1 LSPDELAD
9 CRFQLQYRADYSAR
23 YHRRRAAFLNLVDQ
37 LFTLV
42 TLIAGATAFAQLVA
56 GAPNWL
62 AKAGAAGITIIALV
76 QAVMRLGSAAEMHR
90 QWLKRW
96 NALAIELEATP
107 DPTAPEVKRW
117 LAEKA
122 ALESDCVAEL
132 RALVIDCENATARF
146 MQLEGRQRRIRWW
159 QRLIIQLG
167 TVQQRFPYDQASEL
181 PRPQQLSSAP
191 VSGTSSGTA

>member
-1 LSPDELAD
+1 MNPDELAD

-23 YHRRRAAFLNLVDQ
+23 YHRRRAAFLNLIDQ

-42 TLIAGATAFAQLVA
+42 TLIAGATAFAQLMA

-62 AKAGAAGITIIALV
+62 AKVGAAGITIIALV
-76 QAVMRLGSAAEMHR
+76 QAVMRLGSAAETHR

-107 DPTAPEVKRW
+107 DPAAADVKRW
-117 LAEKA
+117 LGEKA

-132 RALVIDCENATARF
+132 RALVIDCENATSRF
-146 MQLEGRQRRIRWW
+146 IQLPGRQRRIRWW
-159 QRLIIQLG
+159 QRLIIQIG
-167 TVQQRFPYDQASEL
+167 TLQQVFPHDAGTEL
-181 PRPQQLSSAP
+181 TPPQLEAA
-191 VSGTSSGTA
+191 GDG

>member
-1 LSPDELAD
+1 MTPDELAD

-23 YHRRRAAFLNLVDQ
+23 YHRRRAAFLNLIDQ

-56 GAPNWL
+56 GSPNWL

-107 DPTAPEVKRW
+107 EPSEGDVKRW
-117 LAEKA
+117 LGEKA

-132 RALVIDCENATARF
+132 RGLVIACENETSRF
-146 MQLEGRQRRIRWW
+146 MQLPGRQRRIKWW
-159 QRLIIQLG
+159 QRLIMQLG
-167 TVQQRFPYDQASEL
+167 TLQQQFPHDRAAEL
-181 PRPQQLSSAP
+181 PRPHQQP
-191 VSGTSSGTA
+191 

>member
-1 LSPDELAD
+1 MTPDEVAD

-23 YHRRRAAFLNLVDQ
+23 YHRRRAGFLNLVDQ
-37 LFTLV
+37 LFTLA

-56 GAPNWL
+56 GAPTWL

-76 QAVMRLGSAAEMHR
+76 QAVMRLGSAAELHR

-96 NALAIELEATP
+96 NALASQLEITP
-107 DPTAPEVKRW
+107 APSQANISEW

-132 RALVIDCENATARF
+132 RALAIDCENATSRF
-146 MQLEGRQRRIRWW
+146 MQLPGRQREIRWW
-159 QRLIIQLG
+159 QRLILQLG
-167 TVQQRFPYDQASEL
+167 TLQQAFPHERGAEL
-181 PRPQQLSSAP
+181 PAPERRPRLADERQ
-191 VSGTSSGTA
+191 GN